1 MMQTILDP
9 ANIIIA
15 LGTIGTFLTILA
27 FGMPLL
33 GSDNLESRLKTVAQ
47 RRDELGRAQRAE
59 FDASQSSL
67 RQQTSK
73 GLVAY
78 VVDRLK
84 LVNPTKSRKIRDQLA
99 QAGLRGP
106 GHLYTYVFF
115 RLAAPVIAGL
125 VVAFVLFAM
134 GKGQYENTTKLMIC
148 GGFVLA
154 GFFMPKIILSNLI
167 QKRQQALTRSFPDAL
182 DLMVICVEAGLSLE
196 AAFGRVADELQEEG
210 PELAE
215 ELSLTTA
222 ELAFLPERRQA
233 LINFADRTGL
243 KAVKNLVTALA
254 QAEKYGTPVSV
265 SLRVLS
271 QEQREERLSRAEE
284 KAGKLPAQLTVPMIV
299 FFLPV
304 IFIVILGPAAIRIME
319 ASG

>member
-1 MMQTILDP
+1 MMQAILDP

-33 GSDNLESRLKTVAQ
+33 STDNLESRLKTVAQ

-73 GLVAY
+73 GLVAFI
-78 VVDRLK
+78 VDRLK
-84 LVNPTKSRKIRDQLA
+84 LVNPAKSRKIRDQLA
-99 QAGLRGP
+99 QAGLRSP

-154 GFFMPKIILSNLI
+154 GFLMPKIILSNLI
-167 QKRQQALTRSFPDAL
+167 QKRQTALTRSFPDAL
-182 DLMVICVEAGLSLE
+182 DLMVICVEAGLSVE
-196 AAFGRVADELQEEG
+196 AAFGRVADELQDEG

-233 LINFADRTGL
+233 LINLTDRTGL
-243 KAVKNLVTALA
+243 KSIKNLVTALA

-304 IFIVILGPAAIRIME
+304 IFIVILGPAAIRIMD
-319 ASG
+319 AQG